1 MTDKRI
7 QRFFEFTEQNMMDSR
22 GQARQIP
29 FRYIAGIILLSIL
42 GIILIKMA
50 LMSDPISRQREM
62 VREGRMRASSD
73 STHSVEKPS
82 SIASRHLL
90 PLVGEGSQ
98 LKSTI
103 PPLHLTAVRQ
113 HLYTTPLHKADQVVF
128 HHDAGDLNES
138 WVVLDSV
145 VFIPKTIG

>member
-50 LMSDPISRQREM
+50 LMPDPFSRQREK
-62 VREGRMRASSD
+62 VPEGRMRASSD
-73 STHSVEKPS
+73 STYSVKRPS
-82 SIASRHLL
+82 SVASRNLL
-90 PLVGEGSQ
+90 PSAEEGSR

-103 PPLHLTAVRQ
+103 PPLHLSAVRQ
-113 HLYTTPLHKADQVVF
+113 HLYTIPLHKAEQVVF